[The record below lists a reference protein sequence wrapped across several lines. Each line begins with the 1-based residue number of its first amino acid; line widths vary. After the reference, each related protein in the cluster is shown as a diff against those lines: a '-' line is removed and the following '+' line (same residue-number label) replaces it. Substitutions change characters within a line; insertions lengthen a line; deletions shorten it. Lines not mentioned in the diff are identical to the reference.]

1 MAINLAVQRAVHARP
16 FAGQALRL
24 FSSTSRN
31 HSTLTPNKVQAPD
44 VEPENIYK
52 VNIPDALNFK
62 KTPVEPEVSF
72 SNQHIHA
79 INERDADAP
88 LLPQSYGQTLD
99 GVRSALSRC
108 ANPLVD
114 HHVLSS
120 KQFVRSDVEA
130 ILEVANVMHELRQ
143 THKSLDIMRG
153 WVLGSLFFEPSTRT
167 SSSFNTAMLRLGGNV
182 STLNAETSSH
192 QKGETLEDT
201 IKVMTNYTD
210 VTVMRHPEVGS
221 VARAASISPQPVLN
235 AGDGKGEH
243 PTQALL
249 DLLCIQ
255 KELERPSLDGLN
267 VTMIGDLRNGR
278 TVHSL
283 SRLLSLFEGVTINYV
298 APEALRMPAEY
309 VEEYAQTTSMIQH
322 EMTDYAEALKNTDV
336 VYMTR
341 VQKERFDDPKEYE
354 QCKGMYV
361 LTPDDLVD
369 ANPEMAILHPLPRVD
384 EIDVRVDDDPRAAYF
399 RQAGYGLSTRMA
411 LLAMVT
417 GNV

>member
-1 MAINLAVQRAVHARP
+1 MSA
-16 FAGQALRL
+16 
-24 FSSTSRN
+24 
-31 HSTLTPNKVQAPD
+31 NKVD
-44 VEPENIYK
+44 
-52 VNIPDALNFK
+52 IPDAPPSIYSAN
-62 KTPVEPEVSF
+62 
-72 SNQHIHA
+72 
-79 INERDADAP
+79 AP
-88 LLPQSYGQTLD
+88 LFFESSGQTLD

-108 ANPLVD
+108 ANPIVG

-120 KQFVRSDVEA
+120 KQFARSDVEA
-130 ILEVANVMHELRQ
+130 ILEVAHVMHDLRK

-167 SSSFNTAMLRLGGNV
+167 ASSFNTAMQRLGGSV
-182 STLNAETSSH
+182 ATLNAATSSH

-201 IKVMTNYTD
+201 IKVMANYTD

-221 VARAASISPQPVLN
+221 VARAAAISPQPVLN

-255 KELERPSLDGLN
+255 KELQRPSLDGLK

-298 APEALRMPAEY
+298 APEALRMPAKYVQEY
-309 VEEYAQTTSMIQH
+309 DQTTSMVQH
-322 EMTDYAEALKNTDV
+322 EMTDYVEALKNTDV

-354 QCKGMYV
+354 LCKGMYV

-369 ANPEMAILHPLPRVD
+369 ANPEMTILHPLPRVD

-399 RQAGYGLSTRMA
+399 RQTGYGLSTRMA